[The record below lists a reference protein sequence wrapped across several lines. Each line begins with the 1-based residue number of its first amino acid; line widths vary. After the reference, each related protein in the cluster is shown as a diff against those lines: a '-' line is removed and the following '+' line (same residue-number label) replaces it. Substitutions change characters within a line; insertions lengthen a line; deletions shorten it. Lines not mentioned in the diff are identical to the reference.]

1 MCKGKLERNENVNT
15 ELLKTSAQML
25 YVIIQQFSRP
35 HKTSKHSPKS
45 FMDEVL
51 KKELLPLKH

>member
-1 MCKGKLERNENVNT
+1 
-15 ELLKTSAQML
+15 ML